1 MAGRKSIRT
10 NMLNI
15 IVCAI
20 LDYFAVEAYS
30 GKVSSLSE
38 KLSSCAGSIK
48 INVRIVYVGR
58 SIVLSYRLT
67 DENGSLFIALQGR

>member
-30 GKVSSLSE
+30 GKVSLACQR
-38 KLSSCAGSIK
+38 SCR
-48 INVRIVYVGR
+48 VVQE
-58 SIVLSYRLT
+58 VLK
-67 DENGSLFIALQGR
+67 